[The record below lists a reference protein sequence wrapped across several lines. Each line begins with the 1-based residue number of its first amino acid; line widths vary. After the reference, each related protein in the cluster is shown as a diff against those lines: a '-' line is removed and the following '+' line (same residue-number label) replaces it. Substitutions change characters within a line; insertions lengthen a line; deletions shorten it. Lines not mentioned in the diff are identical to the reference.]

1 MKRFLAISV
10 LMLLALGCEE
20 RKHLKE
26 RFPAQDG
33 LVLVT
38 TLGSAP
44 YAYRD
49 EATGEITGIDIEIA
63 REAAKKLKLKLN
75 IEEKEFPELLPA
87 VKSGKA
93 DFAAAAIT
101 ITPSRARDVVFSDPY
116 ASDGSAFI
124 YRASDK
130 KPTIPTAANLRI
142 GTQMASISHFYL
154 CYHDIDPYCFNE
166 YEEALKEFKNGKLD
180 AVFYDA
186 EPIRE
191 TVRTSNGEY
200 AMTPLETR
208 ENYGI
213 AVRKD
218 FPRLVEAVNQTIEE
232 RGKN

>member
-1 MKRFLAISV
+1 MD
-10 LMLLALGCEE
+10 
-20 RKHLKE
+20 RKC
-26 RFPAQDG
+26 AQGG
-33 LVLVT
+33 LTLVT

-49 EATGEITGIDIEIA
+49 EASGEITGIDIEIA
-63 REAAKKLKLKLN
+63 REAAKKLNLKLV

-101 ITPSRARDVVFSDPY
+101 ITPSRARDVAFSNHY

-124 YRASDK
+124 YRSGEK
-130 KPTIPTAANLRI
+130 KPTIPTAASMRI

-166 YEEALKEFKNGKLD
+166 YEDALAELKKGTLD

-191 TVRTSNGEY
+191 TVRACGGEF
-200 AMTPLETR
+200 AMTSLETR

-218 FPRLVEAVNQTIEE
+218 FPELVEAVNQVIKE
-232 RGKN
+232 RSAK

>member
-1 MKRFLAISV
+1 MA
-10 LMLLALGCEE
+10 
-20 RKHLKE
+20 RK
-26 RFPAQDG
+26 PAEGG

-44 YAYRD
+44 YTYRD
-49 EATGEITGIDIEIA
+49 EATGEITGIDIEIV
-63 REAAKKLKLKLN
+63 REAAKKLGLKLI

-101 ITPSRARDVVFSDPY
+101 ITPSRARDVAFSNHY

-124 YRASDK
+124 YRTSEK
-130 KPTIPTAANLRI
+130 KPTIPTAANMRI

-166 YEEALKEFKNGKLD
+166 YEDALAEFKKGKLD

-191 TVRTSNGEY
+191 TVRTSGGEF
-200 AMTPLETR
+200 AMTALETR

-218 FPRLVEAVNQTIEE
+218 FPELVEAVNQAIEE
-232 RGKN
+232 RSAK

>member
-1 MKRFLAISV
+1 MKRLFAFLV
-10 LMLLALGCEE
+10 LALLVLGCGE
-20 RKHLKE
+20 RKVTME
-26 RFPAQDG
+26 RSPAEGG

-49 EATGEITGIDIEIA
+49 EATGEIAGIDIDIA
-63 REAAKKLKLKLN
+63 RAAAAKLKLKLT
-75 IEEKEFPELLPA
+75 IEERVFPALLPA
-87 VKSGKA
+87 VKSGIA

-101 ITPSRARDVVFSDPY
+101 ITPSRARDVAFSKPY
-116 ASDGSAFI
+116 ANDGSAFI
-124 YRASDK
+124 YRVNEK
-130 KPTIPTAANLRI
+130 KPTIPSAANMRI

-154 CYHDIDPYCFNE
+154 CYHNIDPYCFNE
-166 YEEALKEFKNGKLD
+166 YDEALSEFKKGKLD

-191 TVRTSNGEY
+191 TVRTSNGEF
-200 AMTPLETR
+200 AMTSLETR

-218 FPRLVEAVNQTIEE
+218 FPELIEAVNQVIQE
-232 RGKN
+232 RSAK

>member
-1 MKRFLAISV
+1 MP
-10 LMLLALGCEE
+10 ME
-20 RKHLKE
+20 RS
-26 RFPAQDG
+26 PAEGG

-49 EATGEITGIDIEIA
+49 EATGEIEGIDIDIA
-63 REAAKKLKLKLN
+63 RAAAKKLKLKLT
-75 IEEKEFPELLPA
+75 IEERVFPALLPA
-87 VKSGKA
+87 VKSGRA

-101 ITPSRARDVVFSDPY
+101 ITPSRARDVAFSKPY
-116 ASDGSAFI
+116 ANDGSAFI
-124 YRASDK
+124 YRVNEK
-130 KPTIPTAANLRI
+130 KPTIPSAANMRI

-154 CYHDIDPYCFNE
+154 CYHNIDPYCFNE
-166 YEEALKEFKNGKLD
+166 YEEALSEFKKGKLD

-191 TVRTSNGEY
+191 TVRTSNGEF
-200 AMTPLETR
+200 AMTSLETR

-218 FPRLVEAVNQTIEE
+218 FPELVEAVNQVIQE
-232 RGKN
+232 RSAK

>member
-1 MKRFLAISV
+1 MKRFLFSLV
-10 LMLLALGCEE
+10 LLLLTLGCEE
-20 RKHLKE
+20 RKALVE
-26 RFPAQDG
+26 RKCAEGG

-44 YAYRD
+44 YAYRN
-49 EATGEITGIDIEIA
+49 ETTGEIEGIDIDLA
-63 REAAKKLKLKLN
+63 RAAAKKLGLKLI
-75 IEEKEFPELLPA
+75 IEEREFPELLPA

-101 ITPSRARDVVFSDPY
+101 ITPSRARDVAFSKPY

-124 YRASDK
+124 YRALEK
-130 KPTIPTAANLRI
+130 MPTIPRAANMRI

-154 CYHDIDPYCFNE
+154 CYHNIDPYCFNE
-166 YEEALKEFKNGKLD
+166 YEEALKEFKKGKLD

-191 TVRTSNGEY
+191 TVRASKGEF
-200 AMTPLETR
+200 AMTALETR
-208 ENYGI
+208 ENYGL

-218 FPRLVEAVNQTIEE
+218 FPRLVEVLNQVIEE
-232 RGKN
+232 RSEK

>member
-1 MKRFLAISV
+1 MKRILAI
-10 LMLLALGCEE
+10 LALMFLVLGCDEQKPSMN
-20 RKHLKE
+20 RT
-26 RFPAQDG
+26 PAEGG
-33 LVLVT
+33 LILVT

-49 EATGEITGIDIEIA
+49 EASGEITGIDIEIV
-63 REAAKKLKLKLN
+63 REAAKKLGLKLI

-101 ITPSRARDVVFSDPY
+101 ITPSRARDIAFSNHY

-124 YRASDK
+124 YRLGEK
-130 KPTIPTAANLRI
+130 KPTIPTAANMRI

-166 YEEALKEFKNGKLD
+166 YEDALAELKKGTLD

-191 TVRTSNGEY
+191 TVRTCGGEF
-200 AMTPLETR
+200 AMTSLETR

-218 FPRLVEAVNQTIEE
+218 FPELVEAVNQVIKE
-232 RGKN
+232 RSAK